1 MKSFEQETLRKR
13 VHEMLGRIDTK
24 QVPWSSR
31 KKTERTPKL
40 GPQEVKKL
48 QLFVKE
54 KISAS
59 TQRLSRKLNVSHTT
73 IVRNLEKMNL
83 KYRKRVE
90 VPKYPA
96 KQLADVTQK
105 CRLLCRNVATPEDIN
120 YIRKI
125 KFLPKGLV
133 WTAIPEKSTTCSMN
147 YLTSTSE
154 VEVHSS
160 VERRIIV
167 KVLKK
172 EGLEPSKICERL
184 KRQYGKKMLSN
195 ISVYKLDKAFKDSRE
210 CVENKP
216 HSRSLKTWTT
226 EELTHSFKTIFKLLF
241 RILLL
246 HEISVSIVQITLSEI
261 NFSIEKY
268 AHIEFQ
274 EC

>member
-1 MKSFEQETLRKR
+1 
-13 VHEMLGRIDTK
+13 
-24 QVPWSSR
+24 
-31 KKTERTPKL
+31 
-40 GPQEVKKL
+40 
-48 QLFVKE
+48 
-54 KISAS
+54 
-59 TQRLSRKLNVSHTT
+59 
-73 IVRNLEKMNL
+73 
-83 KYRKRVE
+83 
-90 VPKYPA
+90 
-96 KQLADVTQK
+96 
-105 CRLLCRNVATPEDIN
+105 
-120 YIRKI
+120 
-125 KFLPKGLV
+125 
-133 WTAIPEKSTTCSMN
+133 MN

-172 EGLEPSKICERL
+172 EGLKPAKICERL
-184 KRQYGKKMLSN
+184 KRQYGKKLLSN
-195 ISVYKLDKAFKDSRE
+195 ISLYKWGKAFKDSRE

-216 HSRSLKTWTT
+216 HSRRLKTWTT
-226 EELTHSFKTIFKLLF
+226 EELTYSFKTIFKLLF